1 MYLPDSNHL
10 GRPIIY
16 TRSFPGFTFLND
28 KDANAGDWS
37 SFIGIVTAICGNIL
51 ISFALNT
58 QRYAHIRLERE
69 RDEEERR
76 RLKGKDGGAPGY
88 GTQQDDVAQ
97 ERERLNSSVRG
108 NTRVSN
114 GLNDGYRR
122 DIETDQL
129 LPQTKNR
136 RASVGSGSTIRGN
149 EKQDSV
155 QSKSYLKSPYW
166 WAGLVMITTGEA
178 GNFLAYG
185 FAPASIVSPLGVVA
199 LISNCIIA
207 PFMLKERF
215 RARDALG
222 VLVAIGGAVTVVLSA
237 ESSDP
242 KLGPDQIWDLI
253 KRWEFETYLGI
264 TLFCIILLA
273 TLSKKYG
280 DKTILIDLGLVG
292 LFGGYTALSTKGIA
306 SLLSYRLWMVVTFP
320 VTYLL
325 LAILIFTAI
334 MQVKYVNRALQRF
347 DSTQVIPTQFVM
359 FTLFVILGSA
369 ILYRDFE
376 NRSAEDAA
384 KFFGGC
390 ALTFLGVWLITSGRG
405 KGSEDEE
412 LGEDENAIN
421 LVDEERFQNTV
432 AQYDQPRRKPS
443 YASGSQKGFSTTD
456 LPEDRHAPAM
466 PRMHSAPEYAVSIT
480 SELARAPSPSEPSTP
495 LSAHDDSRGP
505 SLDYESALSLPKNP
519 WASGTPSPA
528 PSSSSQ
534 YPLPQQ
540 HQRHPTPSPLG
551 LPNPPVLNTTSSDSI
566 VPTSTHS
573 SSHRPLTPRHQQY
586 DPLSNANLSNHIT
599 PDRRTAVNPRHS
611 LTDMFTTP
619 LTAPLSAPL
628 SGSLSAVV
636 ADSLRQQQ
644 RSRRQSLRGS
654 AAGTKRRSQVGGV
667 DSPVLG
673 RWGVSEP
680 ELVPQVQLRGEDG
693 NEDEDEEGSE
703 GEREREGEEM
713 QNSKSR
719 SKSVGETLEAVFRKG
734 KGLRRGLRR
743 GKSERTEGEEA

>member
-292 LFGGYTALSTKGIA
+292 LF
-306 SLLSYRLWMVVTFP
+306 
-320 VTYLL
+320 
-325 LAILIFTAI
+325 
-334 MQVKYVNRALQRF
+334 
-347 DSTQVIPTQFVM
+347 
-359 FTLFVILGSA
+359 
-369 ILYRDFE
+369 
-376 NRSAEDAA
+376 
-384 KFFGGC
+384 
-390 ALTFLGVWLITSGRG
+390 
-405 KGSEDEE
+405 
-412 LGEDENAIN
+412 
-421 LVDEERFQNTV
+421 
-432 AQYDQPRRKPS
+432 
-443 YASGSQKGFSTTD
+443 
-456 LPEDRHAPAM
+456 
-466 PRMHSAPEYAVSIT
+466 
-480 SELARAPSPSEPSTP
+480 
-495 LSAHDDSRGP
+495 
-505 SLDYESALSLPKNP
+505 
-519 WASGTPSPA
+519 
-528 PSSSSQ
+528 
-534 YPLPQQ
+534 
-540 HQRHPTPSPLG
+540 
-551 LPNPPVLNTTSSDSI
+551 
-566 VPTSTHS
+566 
-573 SSHRPLTPRHQQY
+573 
-586 DPLSNANLSNHIT
+586 
-599 PDRRTAVNPRHS
+599 
-611 LTDMFTTP
+611 
-619 LTAPLSAPL
+619 
-628 SGSLSAVV
+628 
-636 ADSLRQQQ
+636 
-644 RSRRQSLRGS
+644 
-654 AAGTKRRSQVGGV
+654 
-667 DSPVLG
+667 
-673 RWGVSEP
+673 
-680 ELVPQVQLRGEDG
+680 
-693 NEDEDEEGSE
+693 
-703 GEREREGEEM
+703 
-713 QNSKSR
+713 
-719 SKSVGETLEAVFRKG
+719 
-734 KGLRRGLRR
+734 
-743 GKSERTEGEEA
+743 